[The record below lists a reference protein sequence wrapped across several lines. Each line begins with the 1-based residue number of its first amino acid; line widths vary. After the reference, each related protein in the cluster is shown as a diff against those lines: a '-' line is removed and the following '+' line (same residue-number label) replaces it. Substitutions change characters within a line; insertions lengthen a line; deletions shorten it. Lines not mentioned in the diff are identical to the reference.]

1 MTDLSQAP
9 AEVPA
14 THRALPLD
22 LFDRIRKFVGQM
34 PHDQVRGLADA
45 LDSAVPIAITPPE
58 APAAEAPAQDVAPPT
73 PRPARTRLPARK

>member
-14 THRALPLD
+14 THRALPLA
-22 LFDRIRKFVGQM
+22 LFDQIRKFVGQM

-45 LDSAVPIAITPPE
+45 LDSAVPIALTPPD
-58 APAAEAPAQDVAPPT
+58 APAIEGQADGPPAQ
-73 PRPARTRLPARK
+73 PRPARTKLPARK